1 MNQFKGSNQPYGGG
15 AFQTQYNVS
24 GGGLSSFEGDFLAGP
39 DGMSQG
45 GGFASTDNASYA
57 EDSDINKIVALTPFS
72 DHFAHTTGQGFS
84 GDGISAPQPHPSM
97 QHNAAQQFG
106 FGQYG
111 SQSQHS
117 SVMPGQGQQ
126 PPH

>member
-1 MNQFKGSNQPYGGG
+1 M
-15 AFQTQYNVS
+15 
-24 GGGLSSFEGDFLAGP
+24 AGP

-45 GGFASTDNASYA
+45 GGFGPADNASYA
-57 EDSDINKIVALTPFS
+57 EDSDISKYYFFDLTLCLDKIVALTPFS

-117 SVMPGQGQQ
+117 SVMPGQG
-126 PPH
+126 